1 MKNHNVAQ
9 VFEHEFLAFDDG
21 IRNKDFYVNKLIK
34 YGEKTNYKYFKVYNR
49 KIKFSNFVGII
60 QIKSL
65 TIEVLP
71 KVDRETNSG
80 ESKNKCHDILIYML
94 KECKQI
100 KLDAISNARLK
111 IKSMSLLDLYYD
123 VFLSEL
129 ETIVRGNLKKN
140 YRRVQEN
147 LNKAKGQINFPKHI
161 AINYIHQEKCYSE
174 HTVYDKNNL
183 INQIL
188 FKALNELNN
197 FVYYSKYAIRIKNLI
212 LAFEGISDISI
223 TDKTFDKIVLDRNS
237 QRYKTALNV
246 AKLILFNQ
254 NPDMQAGTS
263 DIFAIL
269 FDMNKLF
276 ELYITRQLKKAA
288 NEFYKINLQV
298 NSQVSKIFWK
308 RKNIIPDIIL
318 QYTQNNEMKK
328 IIVDT
333 KWKMLK
339 NNSPSDEDLR
349 QIFTYNIHFG
359 SNGGVLIYPNANNQ
373 ALKYQFYHK
382 SALMSDEHSHYCSL
396 YFVDL
401 LDGKGKLDRSL
412 GSKILQDLILN

>member
-1 MKNHNVAQ
+1 MKNHNVLQ
-9 VFEHEFLAFDDG
+9 VFEHEFLSFDDG
-21 IRNKDFYVNKLIK
+21 IRNKDFYINKLIK
-34 YGEKTNYKYFKVYNR
+34 YGDKTNYKYFRVYNR
-49 KIKFSNFVGII
+49 RIKFSNFVGII
-60 QIKSL
+60 QINSL

-71 KVDRETNSG
+71 KVDREINS
-80 ESKNKCHDILIYML
+80 EDSKKKCHDILIFML

-100 KLDAISNARLK
+100 KLDAISNALLK
-111 IKSMSLLDLYYD
+111 IKSLSLLDLYYD

-129 ETIVRGNLKKN
+129 ESIVRGNLKKN

-147 LNKAKGQINFPKHI
+147 LNKVKGQINFPKHI
-161 AINYIHQEKCYSE
+161 AKNYIHQEKCYSE

-188 FKALNELNN
+188 FKALNRLNN
-197 FVYYSKYAIRIKNLI
+197 FIYNSKYAIRIKKL
-212 LAFEGISDISI
+212 LFAFEGVSDISI
-223 TDKTFDKIVLDRNS
+223 TDKTFDKIVQDRNS
-237 QRYKTALNV
+237 QRYKTALNI
-246 AKLILFNQ
+246 AKLILLNQ
-254 NPDMQAGTS
+254 NPDIQTGTT
-263 DIFAIL
+263 DILAIL

-276 ELYITRQLKKAA
+276 ELYITRQLIKAA
-288 NEFYKINLQV
+288 NEFSKINLQV
-298 NSQVSKIFWK
+298 NSQVSKKFWK

-318 QYTQNNEMKK
+318 QYAQNNEMKK

-373 ALKYQFYHK
+373 ALKDQFYHK
-382 SALMSDEHSHYCSL
+382 SELMSDEYSHYCNL

-401 LDGKGKLDRSL
+401 LNEKGQLDRSL
-412 GSKILQDLILN
+412 GSKILQDLIFN